1 MKNIMKKKE
10 ANVKFEDDLQ
20 LFQLIEFMIKK
31 FEDEKAEQI
40 LTPAHNMRI
49 AYNIKDMDYTFTITI
64 KDKVITVV
72 PIKIEDAEVEL
83 TTTSNDFHKM
93 YSNQLDTILALVT
106 KRVTIDKGSLD
117 KVSLAGML
125 PIAEYYIRACNEF
138 SIEI

>member
-1 MKNIMKKKE
+1 
-10 ANVKFEDDLQ
+10 
-20 LFQLIEFMIKK
+20 MIKK
-31 FEDEKAEQI
+31 KDINAKYESSDLLFRLIEYMIQKFQEEKAEQI

-64 KDKVITVV
+64 KDKVITAV

-93 YSNQLDTILALVT
+93 YSNQLDTIFALVT

-138 SIEI
+138 AIEI